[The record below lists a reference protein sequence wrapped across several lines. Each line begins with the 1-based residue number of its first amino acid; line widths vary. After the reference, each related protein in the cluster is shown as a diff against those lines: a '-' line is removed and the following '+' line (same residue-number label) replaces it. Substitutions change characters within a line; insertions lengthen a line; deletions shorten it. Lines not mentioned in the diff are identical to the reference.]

1 MARSHPTARLSKASR
16 YYLYLRAGNAVLWPR
31 ISLSCSWTLS
41 YPLSWLGPE
50 LPLSYLHL
58 PRHSFHPISNT
69 YFHLLLVLIQHSI
82 IQKELSSTFKPTPG
96 VCHKQF
102 NMPSAETMGSHP
114 ATALGQLKTT
124 GKHVLAKLQQQTSNA
139 DIIDIRRVAVEINLK
154 TEITSMFRPKDGPRQ
169 LPTLLLYNER
179 GLQLFEKASL
189 PMLRDLETIL

>member
-1 MARSHPTARLSKASR
+1 
-16 YYLYLRAGNAVLWPR
+16 
-31 ISLSCSWTLS
+31 
-41 YPLSWLGPE
+41 
-50 LPLSYLHL
+50 
-58 PRHSFHPISNT
+58 
-69 YFHLLLVLIQHSI
+69 
-82 IQKELSSTFKPTPG
+82 
-96 VCHKQF
+96 
-102 NMPSAETMGSHP
+102 MGSHP